1 MKHTFG
7 IIALLLLNTS
17 ILMAFNKTEEQ
28 AYRVVHKEKEF
39 EIRFYPSATLA
50 TVNAEVHSYKELSGF
65 GFRKLAAYIFGG
77 NESETKIAMTSPV
90 HMDINDSLSTMSFV
104 MPSDYELESLPDPD
118 NSEVKLEQT
127 PEEYVAAIRFKG
139 YASDKTIKQYTEKL
153 KQLLDAQGI
162 TCHGNFRYLGYNPPY
177 QIINRRNEI
186 IVRVDWSE

>member
-1 MKHTFG
+1 
-7 IIALLLLNTS
+7 
-17 ILMAFNKTEEQ
+17 MAFNKTEEQ